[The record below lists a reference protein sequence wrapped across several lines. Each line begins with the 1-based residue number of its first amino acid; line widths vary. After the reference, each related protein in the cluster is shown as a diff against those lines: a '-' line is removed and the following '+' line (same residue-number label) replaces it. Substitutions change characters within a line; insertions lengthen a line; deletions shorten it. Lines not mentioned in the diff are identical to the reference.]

1 VALVV
6 ALLELAQEMS
16 RSVSGE
22 TKRFGVVGV
31 LVVSVLLGIGPAG
44 ARDDGRYADSPMK
57 PWFESLRNKD
67 GVQCC
72 EVADGM
78 ALLDVDWDNQDGH
91 YRIRIEGQWV
101 EVPDESV
108 VTQPNRIG
116 RPIVWTQYL
125 NGKPIV
131 RCFMPGTMT

>member
-1 VALVV
+1 
-6 ALLELAQEMS
+6 MT
-16 RSVSGE
+16 SV
-22 TKRFGVVGV
+22 
-31 LVVSVLLGIGPAG
+31 LGIGSAE
-44 ARDDGRYADSPMK
+44 ARDDGRYADSPLK
-57 PWFESLRNKD
+57 PWFESLHNKD

-78 ALLDVDWDNQDGH
+78 ALLDVDWDSQDGH
-91 YRIRIEGQWV
+91 YRVRLEGQWV
-101 EVPDESV
+101 MVPDERV

-125 NGKPIV
+125 NGKPLV